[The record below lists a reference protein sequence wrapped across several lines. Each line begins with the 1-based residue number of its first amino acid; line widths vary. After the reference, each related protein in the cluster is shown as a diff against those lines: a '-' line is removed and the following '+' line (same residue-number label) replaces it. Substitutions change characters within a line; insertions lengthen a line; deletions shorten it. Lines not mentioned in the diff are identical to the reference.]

1 MDKAMKKI
9 PLLGLLASLFIVSA
23 CNNHSSLKEIY
34 SHFQFWHSDADDQ
47 TNRNPI
53 RQFLKITEIVSQPT
67 QQFNHFLESNTNRF
81 SMMDKNEQQG
91 IITREIQELI
101 LETEKQ
107 LDDIEST
114 DPDLK
119 DYITLTKHYLNHKKE
134 LNLIEIPGQE
144 LNKEPGVPL
153 TAALISSKNTEIQ
166 YTRTTAMLY
175 QKYAEA
181 APEGPL
187 KEYLRQGQLF
197 LNLASKILSLTQE
210 EWQAQLDGVGSK
222 NIMVR
227 KETKES
233 AIAEINET
241 LSTLLHSYSFK
252 DPDLQAHA
260 QAWAKTWTLAKK
272 QYQLQLQIL
281 TAKENNQPTTELEKN
296 LAQLEKVRQKA
307 AAQGLLI
314 SEKLIRR
321 FLKDKKLEKM
331 SLKKMASL
339 NASSALNS
347 EEKETQAFLEARKR
361 LHISDSTFWDFIH
374 SRSEKIIN
382 DPRLHLE
389 EKLAQLEAP
398 ANQAAVEQQQALNR
412 LKKYPVLRKSLEEII
427 ALIQEQHALYL
438 LRIKKQLQENLD
450 SGSEAAIEQRE
461 REISANTIKNDASLC
476 DYYAN
481 KSSGT
486 LQEYLKTEAFLENT
500 MAKVEAVRP
509 ITIQAQDLDSAE
521 NQEEDLLN
529 FALVQDAALSA
540 IQTLQPKDIGLQQY
554 IRTNAQVQAFRLQET
569 VLKIEELKKN
579 ILNPE
584 KSSLLTA
591 QQTTLDRAKK
601 EAAEKCALAELGL
614 LNRFIH
620 SPGR

>member
-1 MDKAMKKI
+1 M
-9 PLLGLLASLFIVSA
+9 
-23 CNNHSSLKEIY
+23 
-34 SHFQFWHSDADDQ
+34 
-47 TNRNPI
+47 
-53 RQFLKITEIVSQPT
+53 
-67 QQFNHFLESNTNRF
+67 
-81 SMMDKNEQQG
+81 
-91 IITREIQELI
+91 
-101 LETEKQ
+101 
-107 LDDIEST
+107 
-114 DPDLK
+114 
-119 DYITLTKHYLNHKKE
+119 
-134 LNLIEIPGQE
+134 
-144 LNKEPGVPL
+144 
-153 TAALISSKNTEIQ
+153 
-166 YTRTTAMLY
+166 
-175 QKYAEA
+175 
-181 APEGPL
+181 
-187 KEYLRQGQLF
+187 
-197 LNLASKILSLTQE
+197 
-210 EWQAQLDGVGSK
+210 
-222 NIMVR
+222 
-227 KETKES
+227 
-233 AIAEINET
+233 
-241 LSTLLHSYSFK
+241 
-252 DPDLQAHA
+252 
-260 QAWAKTWTLAKK
+260 AKK

-601 EAAEKCALAELGL
+601 G
-614 LNRFIH
+614 
-620 SPGR
+620 